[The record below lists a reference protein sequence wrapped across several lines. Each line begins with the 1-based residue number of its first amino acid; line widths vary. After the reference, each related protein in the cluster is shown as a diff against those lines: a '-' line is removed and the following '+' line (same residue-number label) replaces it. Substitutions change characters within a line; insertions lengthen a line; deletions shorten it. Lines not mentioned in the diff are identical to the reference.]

1 MADALTDVLLI
12 TADPEFV
19 ELVAQHRPPT
29 ARLRAID
36 PVTTPEI
43 AAFDTRQVWVDL
55 DSARVPVLPATS
67 RRVYFCASKRQPKP
81 GSIPDGLVIR
91 KPCAPVVF
99 ELLWADIP
107 LKATEPSA
115 TPAVSASQEELPRWI
130 LDFHELQLGPLCR
143 KMLSGLAPR
152 LGYRH
157 ASLYLHDFETG
168 RLTLS
173 DTTHARPID
182 RTLPMDAAG
191 QHLMVEVARSRQVFR
206 SARTADEL
214 AARGISPSTDRVYE
228 DDACL
233 VAPLCSDGLVW
244 GVLNFSERAQTT
256 LTEDNVALEDV
267 FAFLGRALHHARAY
281 EQARTEAR
289 VDNLT
294 GLFNLRWIN
303 ESLEREI
310 RRAERFGTAL
320 AVLMI
325 DLDGL
330 KTVNDRRGHAA
341 GDCVLRHIATQVK
354 GVLRQFDGAARVG
367 GDEFVIML
375 PATDARGALHV
386 ARRLLDLIGRGAAQ
400 YQQEALPISASIG
413 VAEWRAG
420 WNAAALLDAA
430 DQAMYR
436 AKRDGR
442 GRVASAD
449 TDELGADAA
458 AGTRDAEVP
467 RTPTTL

>member
-1 MADALTDVLLI
+1 MVDAITDVLLI
-12 TADPEFV
+12 TTDQEFA
-19 ELVAQHRPPT
+19 ELVARHRPPA
-29 ARLRAID
+29 ARLRTANPI
-36 PVTTPEI
+36 TTPDVASI
-43 AAFDTRQVWVDL
+43 QTRQVWVDL
-55 DSARVPVLPATS
+55 DSVRDPALPETS
-67 RRVYFCASKRQPKP
+67 RRVYFCAPERHPDP
-81 GSIPDGLVIR
+81 GSVPDGLVIR

-107 LKATEPSA
+107 LKAAEPSA
-115 TPAVSASQEELPRWI
+115 TPPTGASRAQLPQWI
-130 LDFHELQLGPLCR
+130 LDFHELQLAPLCR

-157 ASLYLHDFETG
+157 TSLYLHDFETG
-168 RLTLS
+168 RLMLS
-173 DTTHARPID
+173 DTTHSRPINQ
-182 RTLPMDAAG
+182 TLPMDAAS
-191 QHLMVEVARSRQVFR
+191 QHLMVEVACSRQIFH
-206 SARTADEL
+206 SEHTADEL
-214 AARGISPSTDRVYE
+214 TARGIAQPSDRTYD

-244 GVLNFSERAQTT
+244 GVLSFSERAHTT
-256 LTEDNVALEDV
+256 LTEENVALEDI
-267 FAFLGRALHHARAY
+267 FTFLGQALHHARAY

-289 VDNLT
+289 IDNLT

-367 GDEFVIML
+367 GDEFVVML

-400 YQQEALPISASIG
+400 YQQESFPISASIG
-413 VAEWRAG
+413 AAEWRAG

-436 AKRDGR
+436 AKREGR
-442 GRVASAD
+442 GRVACVDNDKLEVSSA
-449 TDELGADAA
+449 
-458 AGTRDAEVP
+458 TRARDVEAP